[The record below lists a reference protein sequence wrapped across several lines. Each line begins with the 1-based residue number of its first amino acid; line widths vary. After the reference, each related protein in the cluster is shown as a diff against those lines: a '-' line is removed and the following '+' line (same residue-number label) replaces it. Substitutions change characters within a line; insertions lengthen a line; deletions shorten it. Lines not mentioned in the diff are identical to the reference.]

1 MSSGGAEV
9 KAPDRG
15 AMYADLRILVT
26 RGFLTMGLGVGGT
39 RLVVR
44 SLTKGDY
51 DYLQDLVPLEAPDWT
66 LWVAAR
72 SVWIVDGLDV
82 LEGGSSAFWKIRKH
96 LGGLPGEV
104 TRALWDAQVR
114 LYNRSTK
121 ASQYLPPFLY
131 EEESRHLWATTA
143 RGVRPVPGAL
153 PGVSNPIQGS
163 WVAYNVL
170 EDERLLGEREWGT
183 IRPLIGV
190 QSQQAMKSILKAD
203 RERSEREASH
213 REQVIE
219 DAWKAFRGGGPTF
232 APNPHYKPKSG
243 PKEVADLAE
252 EMRRWV
258 AGELDEH
265 DQIVE
270 RYKQRVREAM
280 AERKAVQEEAL
291 RTAAPR
297 PEDVPPPRPILPGE
311 DAPRKL
317 NVRSIAAEGT
327 GSESWARHLQTGVP
341 RSLAQ
346 DLGSRHVALSEPE
359 E

>member
-1 MSSGGAEV
+1 
-9 KAPDRG
+9 
-15 AMYADLRILVT
+15 MYEDLRVLVT
-26 RGFLTMGLGVGGT
+26 RGFLSMGVTVGGV
-39 RLVVR
+39 RLVIR
-44 SLTKGDY
+44 SLVKGDY
-51 DYLQDLVPLEAPDWT
+51 DYLQDLVPLDAPDWT
-66 LWVAAR
+66 LWVASR
-72 SVWIVDGLDV
+72 SVWLVDGLDA
-82 LEGGSSAFWKIRKH
+82 LEGGSTAFWKLRKH
-96 LGGLPGEV
+96 LGSLPGEV

-114 LYNRSTK
+114 LYNRCTA
-121 ASQYLPPFLY
+121 ASAYLVPFLY
-131 EEESRHLWATTA
+131 EEESRQLWATTA
-143 RGVRPVPGAL
+143 RGARPVPGAT
-153 PGVSNPIQGS
+153 PGVCNPLQSS

-203 RERSEREASH
+203 RERAEKEASH
-213 REQVIE
+213 REQVML
-219 DAWKAFRGGGPTF
+219 DAWAAFQGKKAATLD
-232 APNPHYKPKSG
+232 PNPDYRPKSG

-258 AGELDEH
+258 SGEMDEH

-270 RYKQRVREAM
+270 RYKQRVRRAM
-280 AERKAVQEEAL
+280 EERREVHEEAL
-291 RTAAPR
+291 RTAVAR

-317 NVRSIAAEGT
+317 NVRVIADEGK

-341 RSLAQ
+341 RGIAQ
-346 DLGSRHVALSEPE
+346 DLKGRHVALSEPE